1 MAVDPKFLAAW
12 IDGQPD
18 SEWSGTSIFGHKLRK
33 FSLWHR
39 TLLKAVDSPFMR
51 KGSVALFDLR
61 NAVGICKLKYPD
73 SRIVR
78 PKLGPFLMTLGLIT
92 RGLLSRQKPSTDP
105 KVPNPLQKA
114 LAGRITTFLEYCG
127 DYLQEPEYTIIPPD
141 IKGGGGRTP
150 RGQAPDE
157 LQHASELI
165 AWSGWSEDVVWNLPL
180 GKASWYR
187 AMARKAAG
195 LDVDF
200 ITPAEKEF
208 QAQLP
213 ESFRHGK

>member
-1 MAVDPKFLAAW
+1 MEVDPKFLAAW

-61 NAVGICKLKYPD
+61 NAVAICKLKYPD

-92 RGLLSRQKPSTDP
+92 RGLLSRRKPQADP
-105 KVPNPLQKA
+105 KEPNILQKA
-114 LAGRITTFLEYCG
+114 LARRITAFLEYTG
-127 DYLQEPEYTIIPPD
+127 DYLQEPEYTIIQPD
-141 IKGGGGRTP
+141 IKGGTKNTP

-157 LQHASELI
+157 LSHASELI

-187 AMARKAAG
+187 AMARKATG

-200 ITPAEKEF
+200 TTPEEKAF

-213 ESFRHGK
+213 ESFKHGK